1 MDIHG
6 KTKGTALKIQWSV
19 SADEEIL
26 DERGRYSLE
35 KLKPIIYDEENWR
48 YLAVGEK
55 AADAFKCGLAFKK
68 A

>member
-1 MDIHG
+1 MSDLRRRQG
-6 KTKGTALKIQWSV
+6 CVQADGVTSCSLK
-19 SADEEIL
+19 
-26 DERGRYSLE
+26 

-55 AADAFKCGLAFKK
+55 AADAFKCGLVFKK